1 MSVVIILASHGE
13 FAKGVKHTGD
23 MIVGEQDLVEVCLL
37 MPEDSP
43 EAFGKRVE
51 ALMTKYQEPHEL
63 LFLVDL
69 QGGTPFNQIN
79 QIREQTTQIVEIVTG
94 LNIPMVIQ
102 AYGDRFNSALTAT
115 DIAVAITKEGLAG
128 ITTSAKAAVASQKR
142 QQRGDMAMNDKKMS
156 ELGIQHIRL
165 DERLIH
171 GQVATL
177 WLGKIGASRVMI
189 VDDDIVADQVAK
201 ASLKAAV
208 PGGIKLSILKT
219 ETAAKRLIQGVYK
232 GQKVMILAKSI
243 QTIFD
248 LISAGVPIQTFNL
261 GNSSLK
267 EGTKQISKSVFL
279 TEAEIMKILEL
290 EKQGVAVTA
299 QMVPMEEAKRFSQFY
314 RE

>member
-94 LNIPMVIQ
+94 LNIPIVIQ